1 MQKFIMAKN
10 SGIRLVSTGKL
21 DEEAEAARKALI
33 RSMGK
38 KPQNS
43 VTDRWAAPKVKSQ
56 DEVLEEVG
64 DRRISSSHKEYEKRR
79 MSRIEERRAELEK
92 LAKDKENEEKER
104 LERIGRRRQERLSST
119 GSNRASEVTERF
131 NRMSV

>member
-104 LERIGRRRQERLSST
+104 LERI
-119 GSNRASEVTERF
+119 
-131 NRMSV
+131 

>member
-1 MQKFIMAKN
+1 M
-10 SGIRLVSTGKL
+10 
-21 DEEAEAARKALI
+21 
-33 RSMGK
+33 
-38 KPQNS
+38 
-43 VTDRWAAPKVKSQ
+43 KSQ

-104 LERIGRRRQERLSST
+104 LERIERRRQERFVSFSINHMIIEMRKT
-119 GSNRASEVTERF
+119 IRKTKHTNPAKHSKCQTD
-131 NRMSV
+131 

>member
-1 MQKFIMAKN
+1 MYFHLAFACCAAVPPPLAAPFWYRFNQPIKFCF
-10 SGIRLVSTGKL
+10 
-21 DEEAEAARKALI
+21 
-33 RSMGK
+33 
-38 KPQNS
+38 S

-104 LERIGRRRQERLSST
+104 LERIERRRQERFAT
-119 GSNRASEVTERF
+119 YFERPYDV
-131 NRMSV
+131 NEL

>member
-1 MQKFIMAKN
+1 MACWAAVPPPLAALLFWYRIFNQPIKF
-10 SGIRLVSTGKL
+10 
-21 DEEAEAARKALI
+21 
-33 RSMGK
+33 
-38 KPQNS
+38 S

-104 LERIGRRRQERLSST
+104 LERIERRRQERFVSFSMNHMILIS
-119 GSNRASEVTERF
+119 
-131 NRMSV
+131 